1 MRLWRALESIQG
13 WAGVRSVWRE
23 HMGDELQFIEPLLT
37 PIEELAMSVPWPGT
51 IEGRRVVIH
60 DEDDIVAVDRETSEA
75 SPIEREDI
83 VLWKLDADPLFRG
96 AASAL
101 GLVGTPSSVGMGNRL
116 WWLGEYVPVE
126 GERFPV
132 YLATSRDATD
142 LLKSAGHVSALSRRP
157 FVLVT
162 PTRRTA
168 SDAVNGVV
176 EGRGSV
182 WITLEETLTW
192 KGEGVFEARRPLVQ
206 VLAAFVG
213 RHVQVAA
220 PRTSVPR
227 FPTPA
232 GSRWSDVRI
241 RFTDAHTVS
250 VAVGDQQGTFDFASM
265 GMGVARTRKPDV
277 QWALLYAFARGRGTL
292 DWDSG
297 DASPKNQKRRE
308 RLAERL
314 QAFFG
319 IDGDPITPEGN
330 GWRTLFHI
338 DSDH

>member
-1 MRLWRALESIQG
+1 MRLWRALENIQG

-23 HMGDELQFIEPLLT
+23 HMGDELQFLEPLLS

-51 IEGRRVVIH
+51 IEGRKVVVH
-60 DEDDIVAVDRETSEA
+60 DDDDIVAVDRETSEA
-75 SPIEREDI
+75 SPITREEI
-83 VLWKLDADPLFRG
+83 VLWRLDADTLFAG
-96 AASAL
+96 AATAL
-101 GLVGTPSSVGMGNRL
+101 GLAGTPSSVGMGNRL
-116 WWLGEYVPVE
+116 WWLGEFVPVE

-132 YLATSRDATD
+132 YLATTRDAND

-162 PTRRTA
+162 PTRRTV

-176 EGRGSV
+176 EGRGSA
-182 WITLEETLTW
+182 WISLDETLTW
-192 KGEGVFEARRPLVQ
+192 KGEGVFEAKRPFAHVLTALVK
-206 VLAAFVG
+206 

-220 PRTSVPR
+220 PRNSVPR

-232 GSRWSDVRI
+232 GARWSDVRV

-250 VAVGDQQGTFDFASM
+250 VTVRDQQGTFDFASM
-265 GMGVARTRKPDV
+265 GMGVTRTRKPDV
-277 QWALLYAFARGRGTL
+277 QWALLFAFAKGHGVM
-292 DWDSG
+292 DWESG

-308 RLAERL
+308 RLANRL

-319 IDGDPITPEGN
+319 ITGDPITPEGN
-330 GWRTLFHI
+330 GWRTLFRI
-338 DSDH
+338 DADH